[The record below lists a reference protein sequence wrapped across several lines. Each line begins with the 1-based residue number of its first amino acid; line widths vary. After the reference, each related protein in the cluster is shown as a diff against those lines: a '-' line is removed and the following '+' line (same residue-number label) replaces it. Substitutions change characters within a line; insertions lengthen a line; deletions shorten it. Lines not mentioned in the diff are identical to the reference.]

1 MVTSLLRASLTASL
15 MLASAATLAAPAP
28 FSCPTELG
36 ATEQR
41 AVSAPSG
48 WEATVEGSGP
58 SRHALTGFQINFGP
72 VTTSDGAIYDE
83 LKEKKDPKGGMTETA
98 TWQVGALEDAYAVC
112 SYHRTAVV
120 LVRPLK
126 GYSECKL
133 VNQRTKD
140 SAYRMKEAGCR

>member
-1 MVTSLLRASLTASL
+1 MVTPFLRAALPASMIL
-15 MLASAATLAAPAP
+15 ACASAFAAPEP

-41 AVSAPSG
+41 AATAPSG
-48 WEATVEGSGP
+48 WEAAVEGAGP
-58 SRHALTGFQINFGP
+58 TRHALTGFQINLGP
-72 VTTSDGAIYDE
+72 VSKSDGAIYDD
-83 LKEKKDPKGGMTETA
+83 LKEKKDPKGGVTETA
-98 TWQVGALEDAYAVC
+98 TWKVGALEDAYAVC

-126 GYSECKL
+126 GYAECRL

-140 SAYRMKEAGCR
+140 TAFRLKEAGCR